1 MIAPQRLSVKFY
13 FEELSVDVDAFI
25 PVFHRWIRED
35 VVPNELLL
43 DVADYKH
50 IQDGPALL
58 LVGHEA
64 DYVIDLTDGKPG
76 LLYVR
81 KRDTGSNLSD
91 ALGTTLAQALNWIEL
106 TENDVE
112 LGGKLKLRTDGATI
126 VLLDRL
132 NYPNAASNGDGVD
145 SAANA
150 AQAQLTDNLAALF
163 GGDATVTRIAND
175 AREPLTFELCAP
187 SAPNVDTLLSQLR
200 SVD

>member
-1 MIAPQRLSVKFY
+1 MIAPQRLCVKFY
-13 FEELSVDVDAFI
+13 FEELSVDVETFG

-50 IQDGPALL
+50 ILDGPAILL
-58 LVGHEA
+58 IGYEA
-64 DYVIDLTDGKPG
+64 DYVIDLSDGKPG

-91 ALGTTLAQALNWIEL
+91 ALGATLAQALNAVKL
-106 TENDVE
+106 AENDVE
-112 LGGKLKLRTDGATI
+112 LEGKLKVRTDGATI

-145 SAANA
+145 AAANA

-163 GGDATVTRIAND
+163 GGDATVTRVAND

>member
-13 FEELSVDVDAFI
+13 FEELSVDVDTFI
-25 PVFHRWIRED
+25 PVFHRWIREN

-50 IQDGPALL
+50 ILDGPALL

-81 KRDTGSNLSD
+81 KRDTGSNLSE

>member
-1 MIAPQRLSVKFY
+1 MIAPHRLSVKF
-13 FEELSVDVDAFI
+13 FFSDFSVDVESFI

-50 IQDGPALL
+50 IGDGPAIL

-64 DYVIDLTDGKPG
+64 DYIIDLTDGKPG

-81 KRDTGSNLSD
+81 KRDAGSDLSD
-91 ALGTTLAQALNWIEL
+91 ALGRTLSQALNGAKL

-112 LGGKLKLRTDGATI
+112 LKGKLKLRTDGATI

-132 NYPNAASNGDGVD
+132 NYPNGANGDGAD
-145 SAANA
+145 SPASD
-150 AQAQLTDNLAALF
+150 AQAQLSDNLAAIF
-163 GGDATVTRIAND
+163 GEDATVTRVAND
-175 AREPLTFELCAP
+175 AREPLTFELQAP
-187 SAPNVDTLLSQLR
+187 SAPDVDTLLNQLGR
-200 SVD
+200 GD